1 MVAQRNSEAQE
12 TIRDDMS
19 QSRYDVNGFQLVM
32 TCRALHAGLVQD
44 GASEVVDVKEEV

>member
-1 MVAQRNSEAQE
+1 M
-12 TIRDDMS
+12 TFRDDKS
-19 QSRYDVNGFQLVM
+19 VSVWFEIGFQLVM